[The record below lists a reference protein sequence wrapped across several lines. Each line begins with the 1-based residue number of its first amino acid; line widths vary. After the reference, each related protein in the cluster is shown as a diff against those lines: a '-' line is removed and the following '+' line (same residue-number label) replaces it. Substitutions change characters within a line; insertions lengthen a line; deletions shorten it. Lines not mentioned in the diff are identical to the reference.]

1 MVQNNINS
9 ESLKVYLSNQSYAR
23 LLLKT
28 FATLEQDRIYE
39 TGLSWDDYAKLTRE
53 DLLLL
58 QTKRAR
64 SFSEFGFVENEDIL
78 ENLGG
83 VMAFSD
89 AMQYLDYSAGMKY
102 FLNRSVCSSIY
113 LFIEFWQNLSHL
125 VTVF

>member
-1 MVQNNINS
+1 MMQNNINS
-9 ESLKVYLSNQSYAR
+9 DSLKVHLSNPSYTR

-28 FATLEQDRIYE
+28 FATLERDHIYE
-39 TGLSWDDYAKLTRE
+39 TGLNWDDYSKLTRE

-64 SFSEFGFVENEDIL
+64 SFSEFGFVENEDIS
-78 ENLGG
+78 ENYGG

-102 FLNRSVCSSIY
+102 FLNKSVCSSIY
-113 LFIEFWQNLSHL
+113 LFIEFWRNLSLL
-125 VTVF
+125 VTVS

>member
-1 MVQNNINS
+1 MLQNNINS
-9 ESLKVYLSNQSYAR
+9 GSFKVHLSNQSYVR

-28 FATLEQDRIYE
+28 FATLEQDRIYK
-39 TGLSWDDYAKLTRE
+39 TGLNWNDYTKLTRE

-64 SFSEFGFVENEDIL
+64 CFSEFGFVENEDVS
-78 ENLGG
+78 ENFGG

-113 LFIEFWQNLSHL
+113 QFIEF
-125 VTVF
+125 